1 MFGKSRVE
9 AFSDGVLAI
18 VITIMV
24 LELKAPHEADIS
36 ELTELFPKF
45 FSYVL
50 SFIYVGI
57 YWNNHHH
64 MFSTAERINGKILW
78 ANTHLLFWLSLIPF
92 TTSWMGETKFSNI
105 STVLYGFVLL
115 MCSIAYHIVQ
125 SSLIHLQG
133 KNSKLKKAIGKDKKG
148 IISPFLYIAGIVFGW
163 FSPVISLVLYTS
175 VAVLWIIPDKRI
187 EKLEFWAEEK
197 NN

>member
-125 SSLIHLQG
+125 SSIIHLQG

>member
-24 LELKAPHEADIS
+24 LELKAPHKADIS
-36 ELTELFPKF
+36 ELAELFPKF

-50 SFIYVGI
+50 SFIYVAI

-64 MFSTAERINGKILW
+64 MFSTVERINGKILW

-92 TTSWMGETKFSNI
+92 ATSWMGETKFSNI
-105 STVLYGFVLL
+105 SAVLYGFVLL

-125 SSLIHLQG
+125 SSIIHLQG
-133 KNSKLKKAIGKDKKG
+133 ENSKLKKAVGKDKKG
-148 IISPFLYIAGIVFGW
+148 MISPLLYILGIIFGI
-163 FSPVISLVLYTS
+163 FAPVISLVIYTG
-175 VAVLWIIPDKRI
+175 VAILWTIPDKCI
-187 EKLEFWAEEK
+187 EKMNFLE
-197 NN
+197 